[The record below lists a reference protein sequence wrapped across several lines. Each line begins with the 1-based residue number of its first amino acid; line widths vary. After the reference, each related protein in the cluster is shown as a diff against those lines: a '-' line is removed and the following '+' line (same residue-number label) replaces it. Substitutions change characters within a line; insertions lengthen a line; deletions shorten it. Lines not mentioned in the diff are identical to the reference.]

1 MSKISAS
8 PTKTGM
14 TDTLT
19 KEPSVA
25 QTVYF
30 VEQNLNSLL
39 RSLPRPAGP
48 LWPRRGASYMAGF
61 RKCQREFQRKFTKN
75 SFFGDGANRGTWS
88 PSQKACRMLDFLHF
102 LPLKRERSRGR
113 DKAIFIQNLG
123 ARAPSARHSGG
134 TELSDRSGVGPAWLL
149 ERSPIDSLHHNT
161 AGCLRARRGGY
172 RIG

>member
-14 TDTLT
+14 TDHLT

-30 VEQNLNSLL
+30 VEQNLNSLP

-61 RKCQREFQRKFTKN
+61 GKCQREFQRKFTNN
-75 SFFGDGANRGTWS
+75 SFFGSGANRAIWS
-88 PSQKACRMLDFLHF
+88 PSQIGCRMLDFLHF
-102 LPLKRERSRGR
+102 FQQKQDQTRGR
-113 DKAIFIQNLG
+113 DKALFIKNLAG
-123 ARAPSARHSGG
+123 GAPSARPNR
-134 TELSDRSGVGPAWLL
+134 DQV
-149 ERSPIDSLHHNT
+149 DK
-161 AGCLRARRGGY
+161 GCNS
-172 RIG
+172 